1 MRKHKNMILNILLFP
16 TQSYKNYFP
25 PVIVF
30 FLLCS
35 TPACLADENVSD
47 VIILFDQ
54 SASMNDY
61 DPKLISKVWILTFLK
76 TFEKPYNVLLVGF
89 DDKLHIHEKI
99 TMKNKKDVEA
109 LNDKIK
115 RIETH
120 GLTTDMEAPLRY
132 LLERHDLNPIAFAV
146 IISDGEPEIWD
157 EKRWYLSKK
166 IRSDFRY
173 KGLTRQYLSLKNQG
187 ITKKQLYNRLKDRYQ
202 AMNLSVINERLAEL
216 KEKIGKKLIFLDIS
230 GNFKFFKSWAKTAN
244 AQYILA
250 NAQNEEDPAEALRN
264 TMIALQEKASNILSE
279 ELPPDHEKRVEPIP
293 EPKTIEP
300 IPELKTIEA
309 TPKPKT
315 IVPIPGPNLV
325 KAPPPVI
332 PPRPQISA
340 GPSVEPIIES
350 PPPKSEI
357 KVTRKTTKKEEFLKG
372 WMILL
377 AAGLL
382 LMVAFFFALFLSKR
396 KNVKSTGPT
405 LYR

>member
-1 MRKHKNMILNILLFP
+1 MRKQKNMILNILLCP
-16 TQSYKNYFP
+16 IQSYKIYFS
-25 PVIVF
+25 PVIIF

-35 TPACLADENVSD
+35 TPASLADENVSD

-61 DPKLISKVWILTFLK
+61 DPKLISKVWLLTFLK

-99 TMKNKKDVEA
+99 TMQNKTDVEP
-109 LNDKIK
+109 LREKIK

-132 LLERHDLNPIAFAV
+132 LLERYDLNPIAFAV

-173 KGLTRQYLSLKNQG
+173 EGLTKQYLSLKNQG
-187 ITKKQLYNRLKDRYQ
+187 ITKKQIYNRLKDRYQ

-230 GNFKFFKSWAKTAN
+230 GDFKFFKSWAKSAN

-264 TMIALQEKASNILSE
+264 TMIALLEKASNILSE
-279 ELPPDHEKRVEPIP
+279 ELPPDHEERVESNPVPKVIEAAPKPKAIEPIPGPKAIEPIP
-293 EPKTIEP
+293 EPH
-300 IPELKTIEA
+300 
-309 TPKPKT
+309 
-315 IVPIPGPNLV
+315 LV
-325 KAPPPVI
+325 KEPDPVTPPP
-332 PPRPQISA
+332 PQIPA
-340 GPSVEPIIES
+340 EPSVAPITKS
-350 PPPKSEI
+350 PPSKGEI
-357 KVTRKTTKKEEFLKG
+357 KVTKKATKKEEFLKG

-382 LMVAFFFALFLSKR
+382 LIVAFFYALSWDNR
-396 KNVKSTGPT
+396 KKVKSTGPT